1 MADAPFHLKDFNT
14 LVQDLILTARA
25 HTDRIT
31 DYNLGSVA
39 RTLLEAPALELD
51 ALYQAMHFGLLDAIP
66 VALYEG
72 FGFAALSAGAASGY
86 VTLTLAS
93 PALEAIS
100 IPTGARLVH
109 SEAEAVYQTQ
119 AEAVILTGQTT
130 VTVRIAATTTGAL
143 GNREAGELA
152 EYRVTDPAGLSG
164 LTVANPQA
172 IAGGREAETTDERR
186 VRFIQYVQSLARG
199 TVASLI
205 YCARQGQLLAG
216 SGLVMERVQRV
227 CVEETAG
234 HVNLYIWNGS
244 GNTSANL
251 CAHVQTLVD
260 GAFDPDTQQWIAG
273 YRPAGMAVNVMP
285 MQDVPVNV
293 NIELDARL
301 ADQTTPTRTAV
312 LTALQTTILTEPAQ
326 SQLRPVDL
334 INSVLTVPG
343 ILGARLITPT
353 TTIQIAPAQALTP
366 GTLTTAWSTV
376 A

>member
-14 LVQDLILTARA
+14 LVQELILTARA
-25 HTDRIT
+25 HTERIT

-66 VALYEG
+66 IALYEG
-72 FGFAALSAGAASGY
+72 FGFTALSACAASGI

-93 PALEAIS
+93 PALEAVQ
-100 IPTGARLVH
+100 IPAGARLVH

-119 AEAVILTGQTT
+119 ASATISIGQTT
-130 VTVRIAATTTGAL
+130 ATVRIAATTTGAL

-152 EYRVTDPAGLSG
+152 AYHITDPAGLSG

-172 IAGGREAETTDERR
+172 IAGGREAETTAERR

-199 TVASLI
+199 TLASLR
-205 YCARQGQLLAG
+205 YCASQGQLLAG
-216 SGLVMERVQRV
+216 NGLVMERVQRV
-227 CVEETAG
+227 SVEETAG
-234 HVNLYIWNGS
+234 HVNLYVWNGA
-244 GNTSANL
+244 GNTSAEL

-260 GAFDPDTQQWIAG
+260 GYFDADTQQWIAG
-273 YRPAGMAVNVMP
+273 YRPAGMRVDVIP
-285 MQDVPVNV
+285 MQDVTVNV
-293 NIELDARL
+293 SIELDARL
-301 ADQTTPTRTAV
+301 ADQTTATRTAV
-312 LTALQTTILTEPAQ
+312 LTALQTAIRSEPAQ
-326 SQLRPVDL
+326 AQLRPVDL
-334 INSVLTVPG
+334 INSALTVPG

-353 TTIQIAPAQALTP
+353 ATIQIAPVQALTP
-366 GTLTTAWSTV
+366 GTLTTTWRTV